1 MKVVVIGGGP
11 SGLVTLKYLLNA
23 HLSLDSD
30 PIEVRLFE
38 LDDTIGGVFAT
49 RVYADAESSKDGRVF
64 SWDCDAV
71 AVCSGLH
78 KEPKLPVIPG
88 LHHVPEVIHSSDFKT
103 KSQFGTNKTVMVIGS
118 GETGADIAYLAVMS
132 PMKQVL
138 MCHKDGFHF
147 APKRNP
153 GPVLLPIL
161 GRKPT
166 PNEPGIPIDV
176 SRANLF
182 DTTYVQC
189 PSRAPQQHDTLGLL
203 LLLYQVT
210 ALGLLWYHLGYGP
223 VDWGDQQGPSSSV
236 EERVVLSLPSECNLS
251 SHPFS
256 FFQQVDETFVQTP
269 IPDTHGKQ
277 VDLAPLPKIINK
289 DGTVEFIV
297 TEDPSLSDSS
307 IKSFDLIWLFF
318 ALATNNLFPSFESYS
333 NSNRNTLHRL
343 PSLGAISPLAEMQAQ
358 LWVLNLVSP
367 HKVANLKAEDEH
379 HYRLHTKSTDRVTY
393 GVDHESYAYQLA
405 LDMNSAPDF
414 TDILSRA
421 SLTKIPPTF
430 RLSIIWAFGAH
441 FNTKFRLIGP
451 WAWEGAE
458 ELLVSNEFWETI
470 TRRPILF
477 DPTLKSRP
485 VPQERHF
492 LVRSFGDGGLPDA
505 RQNFLSIK
513 ELKKQQADAGAIG
526 NRWSVEVD
534 AKRLYELLMED
545 EDTDLSEDG
554 LITGEKTWGPTIVVT
569 TYSDKASKDLD
580 QAITN
585 LVETIRRYFLRCPQ
599 TALFARE
606 AVKRLELKVLEDKD
620 LLENASDDRVREE
633 FNAYV
638 RTLRLFP
645 ADLRWEKDAQRWH
658 KDNLNRPSAPLRY
671 GYCILLD
678 EETIGTLAGI
688 NFPDDLN
695 SDKRLLKD
703 ISVKLVDR
711 GWRYPEEADNRYGH
725 DPAVAEVYRGTDMC
739 PLIDL
744 PLICADY
751 HNWQHLDDMF
761 PLRKYESI

>member
-49 RVYADAESSKDGRVF
+49 RVYEDAEVGNIATGISKTIAPTSIFGPISLLEWRSKSSKDGRVF

-118 GETGADIAYLAVMS
+118 GETGAEIAYLAVMS

-147 APKRNP
+147 APKRNS
-153 GPVLLPIL
+153 GSVLLPIL
-161 GRKPT
+161 GRKPDS
-166 PNEPGIPIDV
+166 NEPGIPIDV
-176 SRANLF
+176 SRANF
-182 DTTYVQC
+182 FNTTYVH
-189 PSRAPQQHDTLGLL
+189 PVLRNSMILWD
-203 LLLYQVT
+203 YYYYYIKS
-210 ALGLLWYHLGYGP
+210 LLW
-223 VDWGDQQGPSSSV
+223 VSSGTTLVLFNKSMKV
-236 EERVVLSLPSECNLS
+236 CPYLSLPYRPTQAGPKLWLYALRSA
-251 SHPFS
+251 
-256 FFQQVDETFVQTP
+256 FVQTP

-297 TEDPSLSDSS
+297 TEDPSLSD
-307 IKSFDLIWLFF
+307 WLFF

-333 NSNRNTLHRL
+333 NSNRNTLHRFMR

-458 ELLVSNEFWETI
+458 ELLQNTNNLGHILVSI
-470 TRRPILF
+470 
-477 DPTLKSRP
+477 
-485 VPQERHF
+485 VPMAIF
-492 LVRSFGDGGLPDA
+492 GPLSMLYYLVYSVLGY
-505 RQNFLSIK
+505 LS
-513 ELKKQQADAGAIG
+513 
-526 NRWSVEVD
+526 
-534 AKRLYELLMED
+534 
-545 EDTDLSEDG
+545 
-554 LITGEKTWGPTIVVT
+554 
-569 TYSDKASKDLD
+569 
-580 QAITN
+580 
-585 LVETIRRYFLRCPQ
+585 
-599 TALFARE
+599 
-606 AVKRLELKVLEDKD
+606 
-620 LLENASDDRVREE
+620 
-633 FNAYV
+633 
-638 RTLRLFP
+638 
-645 ADLRWEKDAQRWH
+645 
-658 KDNLNRPSAPLRY
+658 
-671 GYCILLD
+671 
-678 EETIGTLAGI
+678 
-688 NFPDDLN
+688 
-695 SDKRLLKD
+695 
-703 ISVKLVDR
+703 
-711 GWRYPEEADNRYGH
+711 
-725 DPAVAEVYRGTDMC
+725 
-739 PLIDL
+739 
-744 PLICADY
+744 
-751 HNWQHLDDMF
+751 
-761 PLRKYESI
+761 

>member
-256 FFQQVDETFVQTP
+256 FFQQVDESPKLWLYALRSAFVQTP

-277 VDLAPLPKIINK
+277 VDLAPLPKTINK
-289 DGTVEFIV
+289 DGTVEFIA
-297 TEDPSLSDSS
+297 TEDPILSDSS

-333 NSNRNTLHRL
+333 NSNRNTLHRFMR
-343 PSLGAISPLAEMQAQ
+343 PSLGAISPLAEMLAQ

-421 SLTKIPPTF
+421 SL
-430 RLSIIWAFGAH
+430 S
-441 FNTKFRLIGP
+441 
-451 WAWEGAE
+451 
-458 ELLVSNEFWETI
+458 
-470 TRRPILF
+470 
-477 DPTLKSRP
+477 
-485 VPQERHF
+485 
-492 LVRSFGDGGLPDA
+492 
-505 RQNFLSIK
+505 
-513 ELKKQQADAGAIG
+513 
-526 NRWSVEVD
+526 
-534 AKRLYELLMED
+534 
-545 EDTDLSEDG
+545 
-554 LITGEKTWGPTIVVT
+554 
-569 TYSDKASKDLD
+569 
-580 QAITN
+580 
-585 LVETIRRYFLRCPQ
+585 
-599 TALFARE
+599 
-606 AVKRLELKVLEDKD
+606 
-620 LLENASDDRVREE
+620 
-633 FNAYV
+633 
-638 RTLRLFP
+638 
-645 ADLRWEKDAQRWH
+645 
-658 KDNLNRPSAPLRY
+658 
-671 GYCILLD
+671 
-678 EETIGTLAGI
+678 
-688 NFPDDLN
+688 
-695 SDKRLLKD
+695 
-703 ISVKLVDR
+703 
-711 GWRYPEEADNRYGH
+711 
-725 DPAVAEVYRGTDMC
+725 
-739 PLIDL
+739 
-744 PLICADY
+744 
-751 HNWQHLDDMF
+751 
-761 PLRKYESI
+761 